1 MCLSAQGSFA
11 INIRV
16 IVCGFDCNLEK
27 TCTSKGGVI
36 RATKLLQLATKSDF
50 NAC

>member
-1 MCLSAQGSFA
+1 MYAQLHA
-11 INIRV
+11 
-16 IVCGFDCNLEK
+16 EA
-27 TCTSKGGVI
+27 GVI

>member
-1 MCLSAQGSFA
+1 MKSSTFDPSLKLIVPPNVIECDFYTF
-11 INIRV
+11 IRPKAV
-16 IVCGFDCNLEK
+16 
-27 TCTSKGGVI
+27 VI